1 MCVRRLLLSGCGVQK
16 KCDEKFYKQYNLDH
30 RNAYI
35 CVNKILLKLDKEIT
49 QEDFEKEFAN
59 LDFDGDEDIS

>member
-1 MCVRRLLLSGCGVQK
+1 MRFNDTVIKIFNEQVDIMSK
-16 KCDEKFYKQYNLDH
+16 HENPEHDHTKCDEKYYKQKNLDH

-49 QEDFEKEFAN
+49 
-59 LDFDGDEDIS
+59 